1 MKFVT
6 TLLLIFISHLAFSQD
21 RLLKLDSMLNALYSK
36 GQINGSFLIAEK
48 GEIIYNKSFG
58 LANEVTKEKLADNS
72 VYELASVS
80 KQFTAMAVMM
90 LSEQGKLKLKDPIG
104 KYIPELA
111 FYKNVTVGNL
121 VHHTGGLADYMEVMD
136 GIFDK
141 NKIATNNDIIQI
153 FAERK
158 PEVLFKPN
166 TQFQYSNTG
175 YALLA
180 TIVER
185 TSGMSFGEFLDKN
198 IFKPLD
204 MKNTLVYNRRYAPK
218 KVDHYALGYV
228 FSEKLG
234 KNVLPDDEEES
245 KMVIWL
251 DGIVGDGC
259 VNSTVLDLL
268 KWDRALNTN
277 KLLSPDGMKQV
288 FTSGILK
295 DKTKSNY
302 GCGWFL
308 EDLKD
313 FGKIVKHSGG
323 WPGYRT
329 YIERHVDSDKTI
341 IILQNHDDVS
351 FALDRIR
358 RILYGKLLQEE
369 RVITEIKL
377 SEEVAD
383 KYLGMY
389 QIAEDNYTHIMKRK
403 EGYFTYENG
412 GMSKMHFINET
423 DFFNVNFPT
432 DKHFIADAS
441 GKIIGYKIILH
452 GTELPTATRIQ
463 NPEQY
468 KGKEDFFNTAGWSF
482 LINDQ
487 YSEAIK
493 YLKLGE
499 EKYPG
504 SLFLK
509 GNLAHSYL
517 FNQNYAE
524 AIGIYKA
531 HLTESLTEGFSW
543 KDMINQDFTQFKG
556 IGMDVALMKKV
567 LAELNMELPWAEAS
581 PNETEEKIKAFENSL
596 ASRVIV
602 ENEPPQTIIDRM
614 KYYKVQGLSIAVIH
628 NYEVAWAK
636 GYGWADVEE
645 KRQVTAETLFEPGS
659 ISKSLNAVGI
669 LKLAQDQKLDLY
681 TDINTYLTSWKFPY
695 DTTSH
700 NKKITLAQLLSHS
713 AGLGVHGFPGYDLL
727 APIPTLTQVLNGE
740 APANTPPVRSIFEPG
755 LRHEYSGGGTTISQ
769 LLLMDITKKAYD
781 SFMYDNVLKPMG
793 MTNSFYTQPA
803 PKEKQS
809 ICATGYYKD
818 GSPVLHKFHAYPEQA
833 AAGLWMTPT
842 DLCHYII
849 EMQLSKEGKSNKVL
863 NQEMT
868 QLMLKP
874 NNDANAA
881 MGVFIED
888 RKGTLY
894 FQHGAGNEGFCGQYF
909 GSLEG
914 GDGVVVFLN
923 SDYSAGMMEEVLNS
937 VARVYDWKNFYEPIY
952 KRAVEVPEN
961 VVKEFVGMYTVGEN
975 GFTEIVKK
983 ESDYCLYA
991 EGQYAKMYF
1000 TTETNFFNKEFGSEK
1015 QIVKD
1020 VSGKVTGY
1028 LRTFNGESLPQAYKV
1043 NDPAKLTGSEDLFN
1057 SIGWYL
1063 IESKRYDEAVQY
1075 LKRGLELYPASLII
1089 EGNLAHAYLFKN
1101 DYTTALKIYKS
1112 HLGKKIDENFSWND
1126 MIAQDF
1132 LFFKRKNFDKI
1143 AMDKILSDLKLK
1155 GAEGY

>member
-1 MKFVT
+1 MKFT
-6 TLLLIFISHLAFSQD
+6 SILLLILLSHLAFSQD
-21 RLLKLDSMLNALYSK
+21 RMQKLDSLLNALNAK

-48 GEIIYNKSFG
+48 GQIIYNKSFG
-58 LANEVTKEKLADNS
+58 LANEATQEKLTENS
-72 VYELASVS
+72 VFELASVS
-80 KQFTAMAVMM
+80 KQFTAMAIMI

-121 VHHTGGLADYMEVMD
+121 VHHTGGLADYMEEMD
-136 GIFDK
+136 GVFDK

-153 FAERK
+153 FAEKK
-158 PEVLFKPN
+158 PKILFKPN
-166 TQFQYSNTG
+166 SKFEYSNTG

-180 TIVER
+180 TIIER
-185 TSGMSFGEFLDKN
+185 TSGLSYGEFLDKN

-204 MKNTLVYNRRYAPK
+204 MKSTLVYNRRYAPK
-218 KVDHYALGYV
+218 KVDHYALGYIY
-228 FSEKLG
+228 SEKLD
-234 KNVLPDDEEES
+234 KYVLPDDVEDS

-268 KWDRALNTN
+268 KWDRALYTN
-277 KLLSPDGMKQV
+277 KLLSPEGMKQV

-302 GCGWFL
+302 GSGWFL

-329 YIERHVDSDKTI
+329 YIERHIDSDKTI
-341 IILQNHDDVS
+341 IILQNHNDVS

-369 RVITEIKL
+369 RVAKEIKIAD
-377 SEEVAD
+377 EVAD
-383 KYLGMY
+383 QYAGLY
-389 QIAEDNYTHIMKRK
+389 QIAEDNYTNIVKRK

-412 GMSKMHFINET
+412 GLSKMHFYTQT
-423 DFFNVNFPT
+423 DFFNVDFPT
-432 DKHFIADAS
+432 DKHFISDAS
-441 GKIIGYKIILH
+441 GKITGYKIILH
-452 GTELPTATRIQ
+452 GTEISTATRIQ

-487 YSEAIK
+487 YAEAIK
-493 YLKLGE
+493 YLKLGV

-517 FNQNYAE
+517 FNQDYTS
-524 AIGIYKA
+524 AIALYKT
-531 HLTESLTEGFSW
+531 HLNESLTSDFSW
-543 KDMINQDFTQFKG
+543 KDMIQQDFVLFKDN
-556 IGMDVALMKKV
+556 GMDVSLMKKT
-567 LAELNMELPWAEAS
+567 LAELNLDVPWTES
-581 PNETEEKIKAFENSL
+581 SSNETEDKIKAFENSL
-596 ASRVIV
+596 AGRVIV
-602 ENEPPQTIIDRM
+602 ENEPPATIIDRM
-614 KYYKVQGLSIAVIH
+614 KYYNVQGLSIAVIH

-645 KRQVTAETLFEPGS
+645 KRPVTAETLFEPGS

-669 LKLAQDQKLDLY
+669 LKLAQDKKLDLY

-727 APIPTLTQVLNGE
+727 ATLPTLTQVLNGQ

-769 LLLMDITKKAYD
+769 LLLMDITKQPYD
-781 SFMYDNVLKPMG
+781 VFMYDYVLKPMG

-803 PKEKQS
+803 PGEKHNL
-809 ICATGYYKD
+809 CATGYYTD
-818 GSPVLHKFHAYPEQA
+818 GNPVPHKFHAYPEQA

-868 QLMLKP
+868 QLMLTP
-874 NNDANAA
+874 YNDVNAA
-881 MGVFIED
+881 LGVFVED

-894 FQHGAGNEGFCGQYF
+894 FQHGAGNEGFCGQYY
-909 GSLEG
+909 GSIEG
-914 GDGVVVFLN
+914 GDGVVIFLN
-923 SDYSAGMMEEVLNS
+923 SDYNPGLMDELLNS
-937 VARVYDWKNFYEPIY
+937 IARVYNWTNFYEPIY
-952 KRAVEVPEN
+952 KKMVEVPDN
-961 VVKEFVGMYTVGEN
+961 IAKECVGMYTIGEN
-975 GFTEIVKK
+975 GFTDIVKK
-983 ESDYCLYA
+983 EDGYYLCDDR
-991 EGQYAKMYF
+991 ECGKIYF
-1000 TTETNFFNKEFGSEK
+1000 TSETEFFNKEFGSEK
-1015 QIVKD
+1015 QIVKNA
-1020 VSGKVTGY
+1020 SGEVTGY
-1028 LRTFNGESLPQAYKV
+1028 LRRFNGEALPQAFKV
-1043 NDPAKLTGSEDLFN
+1043 IDPATLSGSEDFFN
-1057 SIGWYL
+1057 TIGWYL
-1063 IESKRYDEAVQY
+1063 LGCKRYNEAAQY
-1075 LKRGLELYPASLII
+1075 LKRGLQLYPSSLVI

-1101 DYTTALKIYKS
+1101 DYAAAIKIYKS
-1112 HLGKKIDENFSWND
+1112 HIGKKIDENFMWND

-1132 LFFKRKNFDKI
+1132 LFFKRKNFDKKL
-1143 AMDKILSDLKLK
+1143 MDKILSDLKLK